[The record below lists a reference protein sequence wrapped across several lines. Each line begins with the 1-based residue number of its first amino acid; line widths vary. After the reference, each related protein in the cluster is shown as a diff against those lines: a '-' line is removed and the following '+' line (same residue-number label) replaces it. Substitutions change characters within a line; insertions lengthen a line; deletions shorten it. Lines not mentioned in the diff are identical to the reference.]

1 MLYALLINGL
11 AVLPQFAVAL
21 SCQYRAAERRYHRP
35 ILDIAVC
42 VNASAW
48 PSSRRST
55 AMVLRFLAP
64 LGLPL
69 FPWKI
74 FHPYFDRFSSGY
86 YSKLQLGS

>member
-42 VNASAW
+42 VNASA
-48 PSSRRST
+48 
-55 AMVLRFLAP
+55 
-64 LGLPL
+64 
-69 FPWKI
+69 
-74 FHPYFDRFSSGY
+74 
-86 YSKLQLGS
+86 

>member
-1 MLYALLINGL
+1 MLYALFINGL

-42 VNASAW
+42 VNASAL
-48 PSSRRST
+48 PSRRLSI

-64 LGLPL
+64 LGQPV
-69 FPWKI
+69 FPFEKVPSVFRPFFMGI
-74 FHPYFDRFSSGY
+74 
-86 YSKLQLGS
+86 L